1 MLLLQALIL
10 GVVQGL
16 TEMWPVSSSAHLVL
30 LPWLLKWDS
39 PLLNSLSFDVA
50 LHFGTLLAL
59 LLYFYDD
66 LWDLARCWG
75 GGLETTERRENRRL
89 GFLLVIAV
97 IPGALAG
104 YLFEKQ
110 ADQLFRDP
118 SLIAYALIGMGVLMV
133 VLDLWRPQFRE
144 ISRFRPL
151 QALLTG
157 CFQALAIFPGV
168 SRSGAT
174 LTSLRLLGFQRPDA
188 ARLSFLMSIPLV
200 GGACLFKGKHMLK
213 AGIPQAEVLPLVV
226 GILAAAITGFLVIKY
241 FMKYLRSHNLLGFG
255 IYRFILGG
263 LVLAV
268 VALRS

>member
-75 GGLETTERRENRRL
+75 KGLETTERRENRRL
-89 GFLLVIAV
+89 GILLVIAV

-104 YLFEKQ
+104 YFFEKQ
-110 ADQLFRDP
+110 AGSLFRDP
-118 SLIAYALIGMGVLMV
+118 SKIALALIGMGALMV
-133 VLDLWRPQFRE
+133 CLDLWRPQFRE

-188 ARLSFLMSIPLV
+188 ARLSFLMALPLV
-200 GGACLFKGKHMLK
+200 GGACLLEGRHLWKG
-213 AGIPQAEVLPLVV
+213 GIPQGEALPLIV
-226 GILAAAITGFLVIKY
+226 GVFAAALSGFLVIKY
-241 FMKYLRSHNLLGFG
+241 FMKFLRSHTLLGFG